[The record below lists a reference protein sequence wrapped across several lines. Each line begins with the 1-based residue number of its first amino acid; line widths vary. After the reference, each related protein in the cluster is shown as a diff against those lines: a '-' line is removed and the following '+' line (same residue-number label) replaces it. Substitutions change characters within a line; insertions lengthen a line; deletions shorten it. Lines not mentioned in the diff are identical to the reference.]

1 MSETLAFII
10 GFIVFSACA
19 TVYMCVDKIADA
31 IKIKARLENGL
42 DENGK
47 MREEKS
53 EIHVALKK

>member
-1 MSETLAFII
+1 MVSGILIFLVLSVS
-10 GFIVFSACA
+10 F

-47 MREEKS
+47 ERKN
-53 EIHVALKK
+53 KKDEWMGYTE

>member
-1 MSETLAFII
+1 MDSGILIFLVLSVS
-10 GFIVFSACA
+10 F